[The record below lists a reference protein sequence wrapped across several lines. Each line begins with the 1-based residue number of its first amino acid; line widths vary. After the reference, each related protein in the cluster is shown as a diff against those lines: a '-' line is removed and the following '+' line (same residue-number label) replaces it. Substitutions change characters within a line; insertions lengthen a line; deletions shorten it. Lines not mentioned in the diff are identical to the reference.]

1 MENRVSTTKCTK
13 IKYKRGMLKM
23 SRKIPEFLEVEE
35 QERLINIFNTRY
47 ITPQRNKT
55 IVILLLNTG
64 LRLSEMI
71 NLKYYHINLM
81 TGRLKVV
88 QGKGAKDRIIYINDD
103 TLEVLKDWKERQFKE
118 WGVSEYVFT
127 TRTLK
132 QLDGK
137 AVRKMLRTYSKKAEI
152 KKHVTTHT
160 LRHTYATDLL
170 RETSNIRLVQKAL
183 GHEDITTTEIYTHIV
198 DAELEEA
205 LRNFRN

>member
-1 MENRVSTTKCTK
+1 MENRVLTTKCTK

-71 NLKYYHINLM
+71 NLKYNHINLM

-103 TLEVLKDWKERQFKE
+103 TLEVLKDWKERQLKE
-118 WGVSEYVFT
+118 RGGSEYVFT

-132 QLDGK
+132 ELDGK
-137 AVRKMLRTYSKKAEI
+137 AVRKIDRKRDE
-152 KKHVTTHT
+152 
-160 LRHTYATDLL
+160 RG
-170 RETSNIRLVQKAL
+170 RR
-183 GHEDITTTEIYTHIV
+183 
-198 DAELEEA
+198 
-205 LRNFRN
+205 